1 MKRTIKMFAVFSV
14 LSLAVTGAKAQDFG
28 LQAGYVSSTQNND
41 DPVSG
46 FQVGP
51 VAEYPLAGP
60 VTLQYGVLYS
70 YQSRSYDAVIGTNT
84 YTGQFIDFPVK
95 LKLNFP
101 VDENLKIF
109 ALAGPDLNFGLSQQ
123 LKNVTNAF
131 GQTVVTTV
139 DYYNIDDNNDD
150 KKDISRFDVQLGI
163 GGGIQYNNLQ
173 LKAVYDWGI
182 LDTNNTDNTEL
193 KRNVLTVS
201 AVFMF

>member
-1 MKRTIKMFAVFSV
+1 M
-14 LSLAVTGAKAQDFG
+14 
-28 LQAGYVSSTQNND
+28 
-41 DPVSG
+41 
-46 FQVGP
+46 
-51 VAEYPLAGP
+51 
-60 VTLQYGVLYS
+60 
-70 YQSRSYDAVIGTNT
+70 
-84 YTGQFIDFPVK
+84 
-95 LKLNFP
+95 
-101 VDENLKIF
+101 
-109 ALAGPDLNFGLSQQ
+109 
-123 LKNVTNAF
+123 TNAF

-173 LKAVYDWGI
+173 LKAVYDWGM

>member
-14 LSLAVTGAKAQDFG
+14 LSLAFTGVKAQEFG

-109 ALAGPDLNFGLSQQ
+109 ALAGPDLNFGLSQK
-123 LKNVTNAF
+123 LKNETTVL
-131 GQTVVTTV
+131 GQTIVTTS
-139 DYYNIDDNNDD
+139 DYYKSDESSNT
-150 KKDISRFDVQLGI
+150 KGRSRFDLQLGI

-173 LKAVYDWGI
+173 LKAVYDWGM